1 MNKYTEIYYENGNLK
16 YEGMV
21 KNKIENGY
29 GKKYYENGRLQ
40 YEGEWHN
47 GLYHGKG
54 KIYNEDG
61 TLKFNGKWINGKIDR
76 EIESISIQNS
86 EEIIRT
92 KLDEYMDDLNSLI
105 GLMDV
110 KKELHNLIN
119 FVKVQN
125 MREKMNLPT
134 PKVSLHMVFTGN
146 PGTGKT
152 TVARILGNIFRELG
166 VVKKGHFIET
176 DRSGMV
182 AGYTGQTAL
191 KTQDIIKEAI
201 GGVLFIDEAYSLSS
215 EGTGGFGQEAIDTLI
230 KLMEDNRDN
239 LIVIVAGYEDEM
251 NNFLKS
257 NPGMKSRFNRFIEF
271 KDYNSDELIEIFY
284 NMCKTHSYKLDL
296 EADAY
301 LKEVI
306 ENMIANKNANFGNGR
321 VIRNIFEKV
330 ITYQSNRIV
339 NIPSIKEE
347 EMITIKK
354 ADFLRLDQNKE
365 LTDFN

>member
-1 MNKYTEIYYENGNLK
+1 M
-16 YEGMV
+16 
-21 KNKIENGY
+21 
-29 GKKYYENGRLQ
+29 
-40 YEGEWHN
+40 
-47 GLYHGKG
+47 
-54 KIYNEDG
+54 
-61 TLKFNGKWINGKIDR
+61 
-76 EIESISIQNS
+76 
-86 EEIIRT
+86 
-92 KLDEYMDDLNSLI
+92 
-105 GLMDV
+105 
-110 KKELHNLIN
+110 
-119 FVKVQN
+119 
-125 MREKMNLPT
+125 
-134 PKVSLHMVFTGN
+134 
-146 PGTGKT
+146 
-152 TVARILGNIFRELG
+152 
-166 VVKKGHFIET
+166 
-176 DRSGMV
+176 
-182 AGYTGQTAL
+182 
-191 KTQDIIKEAI
+191 
-201 GGVLFIDEAYSLSS
+201 LFIDEAYSLSS